1 MVNKETPEGSAD
13 RDYRLVDQALAGD
26 QKAYS
31 ELMALYEDTVYH
43 AILKRVG
50 DPVTAEDLTI
60 ETFGKAFRNLHRF
73 SHDFAFITWLY
84 RIAIN
89 HCIDFQRKQKNDPCL
104 RDKGSAPLPQPDVA
118 DEKPDPEETYIRDQ
132 RLRLM
137 RDTVD
142 KLKPRYRRLIELRYF
157 DELSYEEIADTLN
170 LPLGTVKAQL
180 YRAKDLLYQILSGSR
195 EL

>member
-1 MVNKETPEGSAD
+1 MEHRPEGFAPPGAAAFEEVYATHSQAI
-13 RDYRLVDQALAGD
+13 YYLCLRLLGD
-26 QKAYS
+26 PQKA
-31 ELMALYEDTVYH
+31 EDAAHDVFLRAYRH
-43 AILKRVG
+43 L
-50 DPVTAEDLTI
+50 
-60 ETFGKAFRNLHRF
+60 ETFRGESSWR
-73 SHDFAFITWLY
+73 TWLY

-104 RDKGSAPLPQPDVA
+104 RDKGSAPLQQPDVA
-118 DEKPDPEETYIRDQ
+118 DEMPDPEETYIREQ

-170 LPLGTVKAQL
+170 LPLGTIKAQL
-180 YRAKDLLYQILSGSR
+180 FRAKELLYQILAGSR